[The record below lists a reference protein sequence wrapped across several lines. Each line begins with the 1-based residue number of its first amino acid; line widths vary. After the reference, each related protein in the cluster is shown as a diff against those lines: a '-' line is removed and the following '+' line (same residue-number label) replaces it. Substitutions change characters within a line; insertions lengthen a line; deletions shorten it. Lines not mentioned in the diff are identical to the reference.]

1 MTPTPLDRLALALF
15 DAGPEGLTRSAVNG
29 VFDGH
34 LAAEELDA
42 LLARLETA
50 GAVRSVRVP
59 TDGRPATRWVLVPQ
73 APCFWTPDE
82 AAGFWRAWL
91 RAFDWR
97 GQPQPSAL
105 VYACEAAGRRGVTP
119 AHALE
124 AVERYGRATPAPSI
138 DGWRD
143 VLKNALPVALAD
155 LAGE

>member
-1 MTPTPLDRLALALF
+1 MTTDLERLALALAV
-15 DAGPEGLTRSAVNG
+15 AGPAGLTRSAVNG

-42 LLARLETA
+42 LLARLEAA

-59 TDGRPATRWVLVPQ
+59 TDGRPATRWALVPQ
-73 APCFWTPDE
+73 APFVWTPDE
-82 AAGFWRAWL
+82 VADFWRAWQ

-97 GQPQPSAL
+97 GQPQPPAL
-105 VYACEAAGRRGVTP
+105 VYACDAAGRRGVTP

-124 AVERYGRATPAPSI
+124 AVERYGQTTPAPSI

-143 VLKNALPVALAD
+143 ALKNALPVALAD
-155 LAGE
+155 LADE